1 MSEMTF
7 DVWVARQ
14 GGVGYVRAHRPHSG
28 PHSNCCPHHDEGA
41 RAVAHSSEKELV
53 HYSCRIFI
61 FIEYEFTK
69 RFLTKNWFLIRDTQT
84 MSLEGAHHDGLRRP
98 PRDRHQG
105 LLWVCR
111 IGEISTNPP
120 TDSPRSEGDSKV
132 PILKTINH
140 QNFGVR

>member
-1 MSEMTF
+1 MRSLT
-7 DVWVARQ
+7 RLKK
-14 GGVGYVRAHRPHSG
+14 SL
-28 PHSNCCPHHDEGA
+28 CT
-41 RAVAHSSEKELV
+41 
-53 HYSCRIFI
+53 RIFI

-69 RFLTKNWFLIRDTQT
+69 LVLTKNRFLIRDTQT